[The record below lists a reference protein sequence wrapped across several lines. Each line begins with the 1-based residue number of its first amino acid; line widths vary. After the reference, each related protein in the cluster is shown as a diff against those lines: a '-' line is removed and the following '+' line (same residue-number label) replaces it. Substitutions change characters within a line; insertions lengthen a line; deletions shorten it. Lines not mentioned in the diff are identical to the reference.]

1 MASRREQSSW
11 YGHCVETG
19 LINFIVMTAMPRP
32 PLKQRQVKTGPPA
45 SPGDAPRLPHERDES
60 SDSQES
66 GGPREDMQQA
76 YEDLEHGLV
85 DTDLRGVLGV
95 DEATRAPIN
104 QPGPSPLD
112 PARTRD
118 PNTQKLPDG
127 TPRKK

>member
-1 MASRREQSSW
+1 MRRAS
-11 YGHCVETG
+11 
-19 LINFIVMTAMPRP
+19 
-32 PLKQRQVKTGPPA
+32 LKQRQIKTGPPA

-60 SDSQES
+60 SDSQDS

-95 DEATRAPIN
+95 DEATRATIN
-104 QPGPSPLD
+104 QPEATPPDS
-112 PARTRD
+112 ARARD

-127 TPRKK
+127 TQKRK